1 MGTFQASS
9 SGMRLHVNVDWA
21 SDPTDRKS
29 ISGYCVFIGNVV
41 ALWGSKKQNS
51 VALSTIEAEYMAL
64 TYGIKEVLWASNLIN
79 ESCLHVNC

>member
-9 SGMRLHVNVDWA
+9 SDMRLHVDVDWA

-51 VALSTIEAEYMAL
+51 VALSTTEQNIWHWHMESKKF
-64 TYGIKEVLWASNLIN
+64 YG
-79 ESCLHVNC
+79 HPT